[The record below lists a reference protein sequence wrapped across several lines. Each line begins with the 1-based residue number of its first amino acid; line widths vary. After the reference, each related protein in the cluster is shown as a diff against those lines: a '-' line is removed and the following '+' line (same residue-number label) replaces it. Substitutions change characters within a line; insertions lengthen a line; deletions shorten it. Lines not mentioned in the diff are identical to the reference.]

1 MSPRPATPITWSVT
15 GHRSTA
21 PDRTGQARQAA
32 APRQGLFAIAVAS
45 PAACAA
51 ETVAGHGPVGVSAPV
66 LVPAARRLPPP
77 TENAPPGPWRAGSQS
92 HRRARPAP
100 RG

>member
-51 ETVAGHGPVGVSAPV
+51 ETVAGHGPVGADAPGHA
-66 LVPAARRLPPP
+66 PAIRRLPPL
-77 TENAPPGPWRAGSQS
+77 TENALPGPWRAGSRS
-92 HRRARPAP
+92 RRRASPA
-100 RG
+100 